1 MFLNIDADGEEA
13 SFSGGSHILGFLTT
27 AYQSENLIDEPE
39 RAVAVALK
47 IVVAC
52 VQQRG
57 EKSGALS
64 AIISATIEYPKR

>member
-39 RAVAVALK
+39 RAVTVALK

-57 EKSGALS
+57 EKSAHRVV
-64 AIISATIEYPKR
+64 A